1 MSLIWVSSILLFL
14 LLFLNILAVDKK
26 KILER
31 PRAQVAPALI
41 TLALIFLFFPVLQT
55 ALASL
60 LVRDADFV
68 LGVAVSSLAPC
79 ALVNPFF
86 ARVRGGNEELALWI
100 VLLSTLLCPL
110 ATVPLLKLLGLST
123 VFLDARFLGL
133 YLLTLT
139 TGPLLLSFL
148 LAPLIPAQWLRPK
161 LPLLNSLILAV
172 LMFILV
178 GSSLN
183 RVPLRFL
190 LNQDFYMLILI
201 FLLVDFGLYA
211 LMRHV
216 SAWFISPADAETV
229 AISVATRNFAV
240 SASLMLFFHPK
251 AALPSAVGLIVH
263 CLFFQFLLW
272 KKSPALRTTVPL
284 FDNART

>member
-1 MSLIWVSSILLFL
+1 MLFL

-26 KILER
+26 NLLDR
-31 PRAQVAPALI
+31 PRAQAAQTTI
-41 TLALIFLFFPVLQT
+41 SLALIFLFFPVVQT
-55 ALASL
+55 ALASIL
-60 LVRDADFV
+60 IRDADFV
-68 LGVAVSSLAPC
+68 FGVAVSSLAPC

-86 ARVRGGNEELALWI
+86 ARVRGGNEEMALWTVI
-100 VLLSTLLCPL
+100 LSTLLCPL

-123 VFLDARFLGL
+123 VFLDARFLWI
-133 YLLTLT
+133 YLLALT
-139 TGPLLLSFL
+139 TGPLVLSFAL
-148 LAPLIPAQWLRPK
+148 SPFVSVSWLRPK

-183 RVPLRFL
+183 RVPLRLL
-190 LNQDFYMLILI
+190 LNQDFSYLVVI
-201 FLLVDFGLYA
+201 FLLVDFGVYF

-216 SAWFISPADAETV
+216 SRWFTSAADAETI

-263 CLFFQFLLW
+263 GLFFQFLTW
-272 KKSPALRTTVPL
+272 KKSPRGQAT
-284 FDNART
+284 